1 MNSLRCHSQLAA
13 LGVLI
18 FANVSVTLPQTPRA
32 VLRDPTQPP
41 AAFAAPAGS
50 ARLPADTFRPEHLV
64 TVAGVRYLVWNSR
77 RYAVGEM
84 LQGARIERI
93 SETEIWLRG
102 GDGLRKLPL
111 FAGIEKRPPNSTPP
125 AVKPTRAAMDGKNGL
140 IK

>member
-50 ARLPADTFRPEHLV
+50 ARVPADTFRPEHLV

-77 RYAVGEM
+77 RYAVGAIID
-84 LQGARIERI
+84 GARIERI
-93 SETEIWLRG
+93 SEHEVWLRRA
-102 GDGLRKLPL
+102 DGVRKIPL
-111 FAGIEKRPPNSTPP
+111 FSGIEKRPPNSG
-125 AVKPTRAAMDGKNGL
+125 APTNSSARTIVDGKNGST
-140 IK
+140 K